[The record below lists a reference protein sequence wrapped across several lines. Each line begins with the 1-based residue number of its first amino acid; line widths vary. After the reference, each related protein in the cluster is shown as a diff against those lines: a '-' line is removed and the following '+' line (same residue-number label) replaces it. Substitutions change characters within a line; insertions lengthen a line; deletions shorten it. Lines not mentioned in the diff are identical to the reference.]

1 MLLPGIHNGLGTSAC
16 VTKRVVIVGGEA
28 RALTSPLPTPPATLD
43 FRGNAPDLRFERVAA
58 VVSVSIDATGWREAV
73 RVDGPP
79 SVTVSLADC
88 TITASGDDGVLVAG
102 GATATLTRCAV
113 KAGRHGVV
121 VAQRG
126 SAALHATILKS
137 CGGSGCVATQD
148 GSVTLSHNTIIT
160 DCGAD
165 GVRVSGRGRVEVAAT
180 RVARCS
186 GPALDVSSD
195 GQATVGAGCEFT
207 SCAGGVWAWGGGQA
221 AVGARARVDGG
232 ETFAL
237 LSHGYASL
245 VVDAAAIVSG
255 AVSGA
260 AASTAAS
267 ACSSWMRPP
276 GYVGPPPEAGP
287 FRWDGDDVRDA

>member
-1 MLLPGIHNGLGTSAC
+1 MAAV
-16 VTKRVVIVGGEA
+16 VTKRVVIVGGDA
-28 RALTSPLPTPPATLD
+28 SALTHPPHTPPATLD
-43 FRGNAPDLRFERVAA
+43 FRGNAPALRFERVAA
-58 VVSVSIDATGWREAV
+58 VVGVTIDATGWREAV

-79 SVTVSLADC
+79 SVVVALADC
-88 TITASGDDGVLVAG
+88 VISASGDNGVLVAG
-102 GATATLTRCAV
+102 SATATFTRCAV

-126 SAALHATILKS
+126 TAALHATTLKS
-137 CGGSGCVATQD
+137 CGGSGCVSTQD
-148 GSVTLSHNTIIT
+148 GILTLSNHTSIT

-165 GVRVSGRGRVEVAAT
+165 GVRVSGRGRVEATET

-195 GQATVGAGCEFT
+195 GRAAVGPGCEFT
-207 SCAGGVWAWGGGQA
+207 SCAGGVWVWDGGRA
-221 AVGARARVDGG
+221 VVGARALVDGG

-237 LSHGYASL
+237 LSHGGASPA
-245 VVDAAAIVSG
+245 VDAAAIITG

-260 AASTAAS
+260 AASTAAT
-267 ACSSWMRPP
+267 ACSSWTRPT

-287 FRWDGDDVRDA
+287 FRWDGDEATDA